1 MKLTRFL
8 IPLGAVALSA
18 FSSVLEATP
27 DATGPNS
34 LSRLPVKEVTVFK
47 DGHAFVVHEGALP
60 TNESGS
66 VVLDALPAPVIGT
79 FWTYSTDEAAKV
91 SRVVAGS
98 RRRVV
103 ERTAL
108 TLSEMIA
115 GNPGA
120 EVEVTETDGTKY
132 PATLIGQPVRPPDE
146 PAVTNVSESPEPAVA
161 KSALMMLKTPEGI
174 KVMPLEG
181 GLRVTVVSKGSRQE
195 LHVYGITVEQARK
208 ILTSTD
214 LAGYLINFTGEER
227 ATHARRNDARR
238 MVDGGCGLDA
248 PPLPRPFCR
257 DWPARGLAYLT
268 PRPLPCCAGK
278 RTDR

>member
-27 DATGPNS
+27 DTTGPNS

-66 VVLDALPAPVIGT
+66 VVLDSLPAPVIGT
-79 FWTYSTDEAAKV
+79 FWAYSTDEAAKV

-98 RRRVV
+98 RRRLV

-115 GNPGA
+115 GNQH
-120 EVEVTETDGTKY
+120 
-132 PATLIGQPVRPPDE
+132 LQ
-146 PAVTNVSESPEPAVA
+146 
-161 KSALMMLKTPEGI
+161 
-174 KVMPLEG
+174 
-181 GLRVTVVSKGSRQE
+181 
-195 LHVYGITVEQARK
+195 
-208 ILTSTD
+208 
-214 LAGYLINFTGEER
+214 
-227 ATHARRNDARR
+227 
-238 MVDGGCGLDA
+238 
-248 PPLPRPFCR
+248 PRPGDQLRQFF
-257 DWPARGLAYLT
+257 
-268 PRPLPCCAGK
+268 
-278 RTDR
+278 